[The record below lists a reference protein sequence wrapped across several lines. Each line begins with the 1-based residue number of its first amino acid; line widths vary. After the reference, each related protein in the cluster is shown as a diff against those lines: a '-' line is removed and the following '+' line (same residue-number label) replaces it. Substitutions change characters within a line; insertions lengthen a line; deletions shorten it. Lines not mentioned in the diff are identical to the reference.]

1 MCNLVVCVFLSE
13 CVYVLKQLAGKMVFR
28 RREGTGRGLKTNG
41 VYVCVLT
48 RVRERGCVLVFV

>member
-1 MCNLVVCVFLSE
+1 M
-13 CVYVLKQLAGKMVFR
+13 LKQLAGKMVFR
-28 RREGTGRGLKTNG
+28 RREGTGCGLKTNG